1 MPKLIMLIDGI
12 VSREI
17 ELTKD
22 RTTMGR
28 RPYNDIVIDDL
39 TVSGE
44 HAVLHTVAD
53 GVYLEDLNSTNG
65 TYVNDQIVKKQRL
78 RHGDLVAIGKYQLK
92 FVQAATSESSVLPSG
107 LAADAGAPVALSAVI
122 KVVSGALAGREL
134 PLTKVVTTIGIPG
147 VAIATISR
155 RALGFEIQHVEGVVH
170 PALNGKPIGA
180 VPVRLKSGD
189 LIELA
194 GTQMQFVQT

>member
-1 MPKLIMLIDGI
+1 MPKLIMLIDGV

-28 RPYNDIVIDDL
+28 RPYNDVVIDNL
-39 TVSGE
+39 AVSGE
-44 HAVLHTVAD
+44 HAVLQIEAD
-53 GVYLEDLNSTNG
+53 EVYLEDLNSTNG
-65 TYVNDQIVKKQRL
+65 TYVNGKIVRKQRL
-78 RHGDLVAIGKYQLK
+78 RDGDMVEFGKYQLK
-92 FVQAATSESSVLPSG
+92 FVKAAPLESVLSGG
-107 LAADAGAPVALSAVI
+107 LAADVGTPVPFSGVI

-134 PLTKVVTTIGIPG
+134 PLTKMVTTIGKPG
-147 VAIATISR
+147 LAIATISR
-155 RALGFEIQHVEGVVH
+155 RALGFEIQHAEGVAH
-170 PALNGKPIGA
+170 PTLNGTPIGA

-194 GTQMQFVQT
+194 ETQMRFIQT